1 MEKISF
7 VIPCYRSEKTI
18 KKVVDEIVNLM
29 EQHKEYGYEVVLV
42 NDCSPDNVWETIKEL
57 RNCYNNK
64 IRAYSFSKNF
74 GQAAAVICGFS
85 HVSGDYIVSI
95 DDDGQSPID
104 ATFPALEYLKENN
117 FDVVYGIAE
126 EAKHSLFRR
135 LGSKVNSYMAK
146 LMFDRPTDK
155 RIVNFTIFKRFVVEE
170 MTHYNHSYTYIS
182 GLVYRSTQN
191 VGYLKVN
198 HRQRISGS
206 SGYSWKK
213 LISVW
218 VNGFTAFSIKP
229 LRLAS
234 YLGILV
240 AIIGFIFGIIT
251 LIRKLVNPAIAVGW
265 SSIMM
270 VMLILLVLLY
280 WF

>member
-1 MEKISF
+1 
-7 VIPCYRSEKTI
+7 
-18 KKVVDEIVNLM
+18 
-29 EQHKEYGYEVVLV
+29 
-42 NDCSPDNVWETIKEL
+42 
-57 RNCYNNK
+57 
-64 IRAYSFSKNF
+64 
-74 GQAAAVICGFS
+74 
-85 HVSGDYIVSI
+85 
-95 DDDGQSPID
+95 
-104 ATFPALEYLKENN
+104 
-117 FDVVYGIAE
+117 
-126 EAKHSLFRR
+126 
-135 LGSKVNSYMAK
+135 MAK

-251 LIRKLVNPAIAVGW
+251 LIRKLVNPAIAVGC

-270 VMLILLVLLY
+270 VMLILFGITLLVLGLIGEY
-280 WF
+280 VGRIYMCINNSPQYVIRESIDIIEKGEN